1 MFRIDRLVAVYDGM
15 ECHLKDSSHAPS
27 HMYLVSRTFFRLS
40 ELPIWRRHGRI
51 ASNAGFV

>member
-1 MFRIDRLVAVYDGM
+1 MFRIDRLVAAYDGM